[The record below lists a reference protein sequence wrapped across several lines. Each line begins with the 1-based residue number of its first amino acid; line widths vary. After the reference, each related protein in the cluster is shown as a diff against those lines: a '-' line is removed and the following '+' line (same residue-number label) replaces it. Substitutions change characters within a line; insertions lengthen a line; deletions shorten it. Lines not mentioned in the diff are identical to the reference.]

1 MSSSRVNLEKC
12 RIPLEEIIQATND
25 FSEETQV
32 GDGGFGMVYKGKL
45 SENNRLVAI
54 KRLNPSSRQGN
65 VEFKNEVKMVS
76 NFNHPNII
84 PFIGYCEEA
93 NEQIVVYEYAT
104 NISLDH
110 HLQDPNKRR
119 CLTWVQ
125 RLKICL
131 GAARGIKYL
140 HSGVDE
146 HRRVIH
152 RDVKSANI
160 LLDDNM
166 ESKICDFGLSRLSP
180 INQPDTHVRTRA
192 AGTRFYMDP
201 VYNERGMLSKESD
214 IYSFGVVMFEI
225 SSGMMAYHA
234 RRFEETKDQKF
245 LIDIVRSYYDDNEQ
259 QLVGGLDKLIDPD
272 IKEHICMSSFH
283 KFNEIA
289 HECINFDI
297 KKRPKLDRIIK
308 AIEEAL
314 HIEESWKNVYMLG
327 PKDLYLSWQQNT
339 EYWELGHI
347 PQSRFPEVWILK
359 KVWWLSIN
367 GIIAAVKLSEK
378 STYFAYLVFKT
389 TENCLGLDVPGNS
402 SIISFGGIEME
413 TENVYLQRPN
423 STKTW
428 QENSVFPHRRMDG
441 WMEIKLGEFEF
452 KEGDDGEVLIS
463 FKEFKSEKTG
473 LIVEGIEIRTK

>member
-12 RIPLEEIIQATND
+12 RIPLEEIIQATNE

-110 HLQDPNKRR
+110 HLQDPNKRC

-125 RLKICL
+125 RLKIGL

-140 HSGVDE
+140 HSGVGE

-166 ESKICDFGLSRLSP
+166 EAKICDFGLSRLSP
-180 INQPDTHVRTRA
+180 RNQPETQVLTRPC
-192 AGTRFYMDP
+192 GTMCYIDP
-201 VYNERGMLSKESD
+201 VYNERRRLSKESD

-225 SSGMMAYHA
+225 SSGMMAYHV
-234 RRFEETKDQKF
+234 RSFEDTKTQSM
-245 LIDIVRSYYDDNEQ
+245 IDMVRSYYDDH
-259 QLVGGLDKLIDPD
+259 QLVDGLDKLVDTAIKGKID
-272 IKEHICMSSFH
+272 MSSFH

-289 HECINFDI
+289 HECINMDI
-297 KKRPKLDRIIK
+297 KKRPTMDRIIEG
-308 AIEEAL
+308 IEEAL
-314 HIEESWKNVYMLG
+314 NIQENGKKFYMLEAN
-327 PKDLYLSWQQNT
+327 DLSIEWQDDT
-339 EYWELGHI
+339 RYWEWGHV
-347 PQSRFPEVWILK
+347 PESRFPEVCILRE
-359 KVWWLSIN
+359 VWWLEIH
-367 GIIAAVKLSEK
+367 GKVAAVKLSQK
-378 STYFAYLVFKT
+378 SIYVAYLVFRT
-389 TENCLGLDVPGNS
+389 TDDCSGLAVPAKS
-402 SIISFGGIEME
+402 RVSYGGIEME
-413 TENVYLQRPN
+413 TENVYLRRPRRL
-423 STKTW
+423 
-428 QENSVFPHRRMDG
+428 QENYVVPHKRKDG
-441 WMEIKLGEFEF
+441 WMEIKLGEFEY
-452 KEGDDGEVLIS
+452 KEGDDGEVEMVL
-463 FKEFKSEKTG
+463 EEVTRQNRKSG
-473 LIVEGIEIRTK
+473 LIVEGMEIRPK